1 MRRRIYTLSLLV
13 VVLCITSC
21 GKHYYIENDLHG
33 MWQVASVEN
42 ILTDEVFDA
51 KGELY
56 YMFQRSMVF
65 LYYNPQNTN
74 SVNERYI
81 SQISIVGEDSIGMG
95 DFRVYTTGE
104 GDFVNQEV
112 KVSLDRL
119 RKFGL
124 FNDYT
129 TFYMEQS
136 KQKLILTS
144 DSAQIVLRRY

>member
-1 MRRRIYTLSLLV
+1 
-13 VVLCITSC
+13 
-21 GKHYYIENDLHG
+21 